1 MFLFMS
7 LTQGPEWVWPIG
19 FFLRAYWK
27 FAPLKDEARADIMKI
42 LSAHFSHIQTSSWKG
57 LPELT
62 NSSGKF
68 CRDSNP
74 TQAWS
79 FATILEL
86 LKDLDG

>member
-1 MFLFMS
+1 MS

-68 CRDSNP
+68 CPDSNL